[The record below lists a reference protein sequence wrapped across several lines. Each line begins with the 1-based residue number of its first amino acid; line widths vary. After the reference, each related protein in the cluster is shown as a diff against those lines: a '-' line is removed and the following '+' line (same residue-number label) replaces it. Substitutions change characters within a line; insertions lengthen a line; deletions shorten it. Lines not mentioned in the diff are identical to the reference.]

1 MANVKG
7 KEVLYDLLVKSQ
19 TPKTCAYQ
27 LATWD
32 LEPPVQTDD

>member
-19 TPKTCAYQ
+19 TPKMCAYQ

-32 LEPPVQTDD
+32 LDPPVQTDD